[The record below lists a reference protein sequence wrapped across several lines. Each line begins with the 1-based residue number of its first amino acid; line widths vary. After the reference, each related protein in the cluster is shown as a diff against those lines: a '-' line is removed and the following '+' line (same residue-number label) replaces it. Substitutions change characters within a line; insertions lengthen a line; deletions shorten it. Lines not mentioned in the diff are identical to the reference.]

1 MTYNDNH
8 TSSCCAPDGTCSN
21 TDTKRPE
28 KEKKPAKPELYFL
41 TKLKKDQLIK
51 IESILKEAQTQDSA
65 SKNSSFIKESLTP
78 ELPKYFLKKLLN
90 AFEKKSAEPLLTKVT
105 ELVKQPS

>member
-28 KEKKPAKPELYFL
+28 KEKKPAKPEFHFL
-41 TKLKKDQLIK
+41 TKLNNEQLKKIK
-51 IESILKEAQTQDSA
+51 STLKEAKNQENT
-65 SKNSSFIKESLTP
+65 SKTISFIKQSLTS
-78 ELPKYFLKKLLN
+78 ELPIYFLKKVLKTYESKSPELLN
-90 AFEKKSAEPLLTKVT
+90 KIT
-105 ELVKQPS
+105 ELTE